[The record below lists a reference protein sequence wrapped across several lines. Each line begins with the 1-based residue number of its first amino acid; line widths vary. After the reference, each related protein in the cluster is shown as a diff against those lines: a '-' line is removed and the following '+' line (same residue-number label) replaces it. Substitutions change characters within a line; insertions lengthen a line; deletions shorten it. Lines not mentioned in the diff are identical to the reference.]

1 MLRMIPVVRSSCK
14 DLIYQSWAALIV
26 KQNKAQI
33 KSNRLH
39 ILQWHSMS
47 ISRVYSTPSLTEI
60 MIHESL
66 KIEEA
71 KIKETER
78 KTLQEI
84 QQEQQFAKWWEEE
97 ALRVQRQMS
106 QLEINGRDES
116 GSSTKHNSGTHKTKK
131 SRNTKLKRS
140 STSNN
145 DSAYTPN
152 NKTQL
157 KYKNAT
163 KK

>member
-1 MLRMIPVVRSSCK
+1 MALNVNKPV
-14 DLIYQSWAALIV
+14 
-26 KQNKAQI
+26 NK
-33 KSNRLH
+33 
-39 ILQWHSMS
+39 
-47 ISRVYSTPSLTEI
+47 VYSTPSLTEI

-97 ALRVQRQMS
+97 ALRIQRQML
-106 QLEINGRDES
+106 QMEINGRVES
-116 GSSTKHNSGTHKTKK
+116 GSSTKHNSGTNKTKK
-131 SRNTKLKRS
+131 SRNTKPKRS
-140 STSNN
+140 STSNS

-152 NKTQL
+152 NKTQT
-157 KYKNAT
+157 KHKNAT
-163 KK
+163 KE